1 MNFEHYKN
9 FVAIIDAG
17 TISAASKELL
27 IAQPAL
33 SNQIKSLEDAYGAQL
48 VIRQPRHIELTDAG
62 KILYDKIKSICY
74 LEDSARKEIDACV
87 SGNRGTLRFGCSP
100 SYPDPLL
107 QQILFDYH
115 KAYPE
120 VCFEMFEQNSNNIIE
135 MLQSGMIEVALIRF
149 QPHLLPPEIRPV
161 LSFQERL
168 MANFHRD
175 HETLSP
181 AMEQVPL
188 HYLKELPIS
197 ISHGLTKIFTNACEH
212 EGFEPNYMNISTS
225 RFTSSLW
232 VADKQTVSI
241 VVGATPYDLGDSC
254 MREIAAE
261 GLLSQRMFAI
271 DKNRKL
277 STVAESFL
285 QFCRKHKLM
294 EQWALGGAFTYEN

>member
-1 MNFEHYKN
+1 MNLEHYKN
-9 FVAIIDAG
+9 FVAVIDAG

-33 SNQIKSLEDAYGAQL
+33 SNQIKNLEETYGAQL
-48 VIRQPRHIELTDAG
+48 VIRNPRHIELTDAG

-74 LEDSARKEIDACV
+74 LEDAAKKEIDACI

-107 QQILFDYH
+107 QKILLDYH
-115 KAYPE
+115 DACPE
-120 VCFEMFEQNSNNIIE
+120 VSFEMFEQNSNNIIE
-135 MLQSGMIEVALIRF
+135 MLQSGLIEVALIRF

-168 MANFHRD
+168 MASFHRE
-175 HETLSP
+175 HQTLSP
-181 AMEQVPL
+181 SMKQVPL
-188 HYLKELPIS
+188 RLLKDLPIS

-212 EGFEPNYMNISTS
+212 EGFEPDYMNISTS

-232 VADKQTVSI
+232 IADKKTVSI
-241 VVGATPYDLGDSC
+241 IVGASSYDLGDSC
-254 MREIAAE
+254 IREIAAE

-271 DKNRKL
+271 NRNRTL
-277 STVAESFL
+277 SAVAEHFL
-285 QFCRKHKLM
+285 QFCRQHKLM
-294 EQWALGGAFTYEN
+294 EQWAVDGTLTYQD

>member
-48 VIRQPRHIELTDAG
+48 VVRQPRHIELTDAG

-74 LEDSARKEIDACV
+74 LEDSARKEIEACV

-115 KAYPE
+115 NAYPE
-120 VCFEMFEQNSNNIIE
+120 VCFEMFEHNSNNIIE
-135 MLQSGMIEVALIRF
+135 MLQSGIIEVALIRF
-149 QPHLLPPEIRPV
+149 QAHLLPPEIRPV
-161 LSFQERL
+161 LSFQERI

-175 HETLSP
+175 HEILSP

-188 HYLKELPIS
+188 HYLKDLPIS
-197 ISHGLTKIFTNACEH
+197 ISHGLTKTFTSACEH
-212 EGFEPNYMNISTS
+212 AGFEPNYMNVSTS

-232 VADKQTVSI
+232 VADKRTVAI
-241 VVGATPYDLGDSC
+241 VVGSSAYDLGDSC

-277 STVAESFL
+277 SSVAESFL
-285 QFCRKHKLM
+285 QFIRQHKLM
-294 EQWALGGAFTYEN
+294 DKWALGGAFTYQG

>member
-1 MNFEHYKN
+1 MFEH
-9 FVAIIDAG
+9 
-17 TISAASKELL
+17 
-27 IAQPAL
+27 
-33 SNQIKSLEDAYGAQL
+33 
-48 VIRQPRHIELTDAG
+48 
-62 KILYDKIKSICY
+62 
-74 LEDSARKEIDACV
+74 
-87 SGNRGTLRFGCSP
+87 
-100 SYPDPLL
+100 
-107 QQILFDYH
+107 
-115 KAYPE
+115 
-120 VCFEMFEQNSNNIIE
+120 NSNNIIE
-135 MLQSGMIEVALIRF
+135 MLQAGMIEVALIRF

-188 HYLKELPIS
+188 HYLKDLPLS

-232 VADKQTVSI
+232 VADKRTVSI
-241 VVGATPYDLGDSC
+241 VVGATSYDLGDSC

-285 QFCRKHKLM
+285 PVLPQAQAHGAVGSWRYVYISGLDQTKLFETKDPEEQFIICS
-294 EQWALGGAFTYEN
+294 

>member
-33 SNQIKSLEDAYGAQL
+33 SNQIKSLEEAYGAQL

-87 SGNRGTLRFGCSP
+87 SGKRGTLRFGCSP

-115 KAYPE
+115 EACPE
-120 VCFEMFEQNSNNIIE
+120 VCFEMFERNSSDIVE

-149 QPHLLPPEIRPV
+149 QAHLLPPEIRPV
-161 LSFQERL
+161 LSFQECL
-168 MANFHRD
+168 MANFHRN

-181 AMEQVPL
+181 SMKQIPL
-188 HYLKELPIS
+188 HYLKDLPLS
-197 ISHGLTKIFTNACEH
+197 ISHGLTKLFTNACEK
-212 EGFEPNYMNISTS
+212 EDFEPNYMNISTS

-232 VADKQTVSI
+232 IADKRTVSI
-241 VVGATPYDLGDSC
+241 IVGSSAYDLGDSC
-254 MREIAAE
+254 VREIAAE
-261 GLLSQRMFAI
+261 DLLSQRMFAI
-271 DKNRKL
+271 DRNRKL
-277 STVAESFL
+277 SATAESFL
-285 QFCRKHKLM
+285 QFCRQHRLM
-294 EQWALGGAFTYEN
+294 EKWALGGSISYQD

>member
-33 SNQIKSLEDAYGAQL
+33 SNQIKSLEEAYGAQL

-87 SGNRGTLRFGCSP
+87 SGKRGTLRFGCSP

-115 KAYPE
+115 EACPE
-120 VCFEMFEQNSNNIIE
+120 VCFEMFERNSSDIVE

-149 QPHLLPPEIRPV
+149 QAHLLPPEIRPV

-181 AMEQVPL
+181 SMKQIPL
-188 HYLKELPIS
+188 HYLKDLPLS
-197 ISHGLTKIFTNACEH
+197 ISHGLTKLFTNACEK
-212 EGFEPNYMNISTS
+212 EDFEPNYMNISTS

-232 VADKQTVSI
+232 IADKRTVSI
-241 VVGATPYDLGDSC
+241 IVGSSAYDLGDSC
-254 MREIAAE
+254 VREIAAE
-261 GLLSQRMFAI
+261 DLLSQRMFAI
-271 DKNRKL
+271 DRNRKL
-277 STVAESFL
+277 SATAESFL
-285 QFCRKHKLM
+285 QFCRQHRLM
-294 EQWALGGAFTYEN
+294 EKWALGGSISYQD

>member
-1 MNFEHYKN
+1 MFEH
-9 FVAIIDAG
+9 
-17 TISAASKELL
+17 
-27 IAQPAL
+27 
-33 SNQIKSLEDAYGAQL
+33 
-48 VIRQPRHIELTDAG
+48 
-62 KILYDKIKSICY
+62 
-74 LEDSARKEIDACV
+74 
-87 SGNRGTLRFGCSP
+87 
-100 SYPDPLL
+100 
-107 QQILFDYH
+107 
-115 KAYPE
+115 
-120 VCFEMFEQNSNNIIE
+120 NSNNIIE
-135 MLQSGMIEVALIRF
+135 MLQAGMIEVALIRF

-188 HYLKELPIS
+188 HYLKDLPLS
-197 ISHGLTKIFTNACEH
+197 ISHGLTKIFTKACEH
-212 EGFEPNYMNISTS
+212 EGVEPNYMNISTS

-232 VADKQTVSI
+232 VADKRTVSI
-241 VVGATPYDLGDSC
+241 VVGATSYDLGDSC

-294 EQWALGGAFTYEN
+294 EQWALGGTYTYQD